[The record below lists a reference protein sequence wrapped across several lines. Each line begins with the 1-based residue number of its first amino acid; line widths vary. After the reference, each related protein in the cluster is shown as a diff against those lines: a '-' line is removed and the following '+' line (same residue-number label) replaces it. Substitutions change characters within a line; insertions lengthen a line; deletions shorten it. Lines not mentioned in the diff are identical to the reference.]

1 MNQETTYERSREVAR
16 EYCVVLS
23 YDEPVSGNNVVFPAD
38 GEGNKW
44 GETRQLKLMVFR
56 RYVT

>member
-38 GEGNKW
+38 GEGNK
-44 GETRQLKLMVFR
+44 
-56 RYVT
+56 